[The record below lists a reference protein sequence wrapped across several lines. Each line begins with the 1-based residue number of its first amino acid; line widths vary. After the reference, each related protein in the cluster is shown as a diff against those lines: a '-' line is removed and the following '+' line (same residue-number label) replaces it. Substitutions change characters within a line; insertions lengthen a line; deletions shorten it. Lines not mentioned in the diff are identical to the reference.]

1 MLFNSANQGAA
12 NDRMGFARLFT
23 LSLIAPLLRIDK
35 PAPLPPYC
43 PERKTGDS
51 NRMCDEFIHQGLTH
65 DPTVSRRTFGL
76 GAAATAVALHAPAAT
91 AQAKVVETDVNVPM
105 ASGVSDSA
113 LFYPE
118 GKGSWPAVLV
128 WTDILGLRPV
138 FREMGQRLAAQ
149 GYVVL
154 VPNPFYRNAKAPVVD
169 GTFDFSKPEDRAKVM
184 PMAAALTADA
194 NISDAR
200 SYVAF
205 LDAQPQ
211 TDKKKKMGVQGYCMG
226 GPLTFRTAATAPDR
240 VGAAATFHGGGL
252 VTDKPDSPHLLIP
265 KMKAEVLCAVADNDD
280 KRDSTAK
287 DTLKAA
293 FSAAHVTATVE
304 VYDGCNHGWTVRG
317 SQVYNEAGAERA
329 WAELLALYK
338 RNLT

>member
-1 MLFNSANQGAA
+1 
-12 NDRMGFARLFT
+12 
-23 LSLIAPLLRIDK
+23 
-35 PAPLPPYC
+35 
-43 PERKTGDS
+43 
-51 NRMCDEFIHQGLTH
+51 MCDDLIHQGLIH
-65 DPTVSRRTFGL
+65 EPTVSRRAFGL
-76 GAAATAVALHAPAAT
+76 GAAATIMLSSSMAT
-91 AQAKVVETDVNVPM
+91 AEVKVVQKDVDVPM
-105 ASGVSDSA
+105 ASGVADSA

-118 GKGSWPAVLV
+118 GKGRWPAVLV

-169 GTFDFSKPEDRAKVM
+169 GSFDFSKPEDRAKVM

-194 NISDAR
+194 NISDAK
-200 SYVAF
+200 SYVTF

-211 TDKKKKMGVQGYCMG
+211 TDRKKKMGVQGYCMG
-226 GPLTFRTAATAPDR
+226 GPLTFRTAATASER
-240 VGAAATFHGGGL
+240 IGAAATFHGGGL

-280 KRDSTAK
+280 KRDPAAK
-287 DTLKAA
+287 DKLKEGFA
-293 FSAAHVTATVE
+293 AAHLKATVE
-304 VYDGCNHGWTVRG
+304 VYEGCNHGWTVRG

-329 WAELLALYK
+329 WAELTALYK
-338 RNLT
+338 RNLA

>member
-1 MLFNSANQGAA
+1 
-12 NDRMGFARLFT
+12 
-23 LSLIAPLLRIDK
+23 
-35 PAPLPPYC
+35 
-43 PERKTGDS
+43 
-51 NRMCDEFIHQGLTH
+51 MCDDLIHQGLIH
-65 DPTVSRRTFGL
+65 EPTVSRRAFGL
-76 GAAATAVALHAPAAT
+76 GAAATIMLSSSMAA
-91 AQAKVVETDVNVPM
+91 AEVKVVQKDVDVPM
-105 ASGVSDSA
+105 ASGVADSA

-118 GKGSWPAVLV
+118 GKGRWPAVLV

-169 GTFDFSKPEDRAKVM
+169 GSFDFSKPEDRAKVM

-194 NISDAR
+194 NISDAK
-200 SYVAF
+200 SYVTF

-211 TDKKKKMGVQGYCMG
+211 TDRKKKMGVQGYCMG
-226 GPLTFRTAATAPDR
+226 GPLTFRTAATASER
-240 VGAAATFHGGGL
+240 IGAAATFHGGGL

-280 KRDSTAK
+280 KRDPAAK
-287 DTLKAA
+287 DKLKEGFA
-293 FSAAHVTATVE
+293 AAHLKATVE
-304 VYDGCNHGWTVRG
+304 VYEGCNHGWTVRG

-329 WAELLALYK
+329 WAELTALYK
-338 RNLT
+338 RNLA

>member
-1 MLFNSANQGAA
+1 
-12 NDRMGFARLFT
+12 
-23 LSLIAPLLRIDK
+23 
-35 PAPLPPYC
+35 
-43 PERKTGDS
+43 
-51 NRMCDEFIHQGLTH
+51 MCDDFIHQGLTH
-65 DPTVSRRTFGL
+65 DPTVSRRAFVISSAATVML
-76 GAAATAVALHAPAAT
+76 SSAAAA
-91 AQAKVVETDVNVPM
+91 AQAKVVEKDVNVPM

-113 LFYPE
+113 LFYPG
-118 GKGSWPAVLV
+118 GKGPWPAVLV

-138 FREMGQRLAAQ
+138 FREMGRRLAAE

-194 NISDAR
+194 NISDAKA
-200 SYVAF
+200 YVAF

-211 TDKKKKMGVQGYCMG
+211 TSKKKKMGVQGYCMG

-265 KMKAEVLCAVADNDD
+265 KMKAEVLCCVADNDD
-280 KRDSTAK
+280 KRDPAAK
-287 DTLKAA
+287 DKLKEA
-293 FSAAHVTATVE
+293 FAAAHLKATVE
-304 VYDGCNHGWTVRG
+304 VYEGCSHGWTVRG
-317 SQVYNEAGAERA
+317 SQVYNEAGAEKA
-329 WAELLALYK
+329 WAALSTLYK
-338 RNLT
+338 SDLA

>member
-1 MLFNSANQGAA
+1 
-12 NDRMGFARLFT
+12 
-23 LSLIAPLLRIDK
+23 
-35 PAPLPPYC
+35 
-43 PERKTGDS
+43 
-51 NRMCDEFIHQGLTH
+51 MCDDLIHQGLIH
-65 DPTVSRRTFGL
+65 DPTVSRRAFGL
-76 GAAATAVALHAPAAT
+76 GAAATIVLSSSVAG
-91 AQAKVVETDVNVPM
+91 AQVKVVQKDVDVPM
-105 ASGVSDSA
+105 ASGVADSA

-118 GKGSWPAVLV
+118 GRGSWPAVLV

-138 FREMGQRLAAQ
+138 FREIGQRLAAE

-169 GTFDFSKPEDRAKVM
+169 GSFDFSKPEDRAKVM

-194 NISDAR
+194 NISDAK

-211 TDKKKKMGVQGYCMG
+211 TDRKKKMGVQGYCMG
-226 GPLTFRTAATAPDR
+226 GPLTFRTAATAPQR

-265 KMKAEVLCAVADNDD
+265 KMKAEILCAVADNDD
-280 KRDSTAK
+280 KRDPAAK
-287 DTLKAA
+287 DKLKEAFAAAHLKAK
-293 FSAAHVTATVE
+293 VE
-304 VYDGCNHGWTVRG
+304 VYEGCNHGWTVRG

-329 WAELLALYK
+329 WAELTALYK
-338 RNLT
+338 RNLA